1 MRKGKGPK
9 EKPCETS
16 ACTNFQLEDS
26 QFKAALW
33 RLLWRNESI
42 KSRL

>member
-33 RLLWRNESI
+33 RLLWRNESL